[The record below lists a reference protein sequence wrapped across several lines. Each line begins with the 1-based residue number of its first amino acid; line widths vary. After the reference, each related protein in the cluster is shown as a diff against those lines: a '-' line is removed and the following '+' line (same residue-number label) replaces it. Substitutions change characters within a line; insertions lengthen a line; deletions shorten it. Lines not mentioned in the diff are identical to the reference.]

1 MTFFLSFF
9 QLKSIGSPRSPIDNK
24 DTKSCERGTKGEQ
37 NGEEST
43 STAGSSS
50 SSSPPASPM
59 QRVLHLER
67 NMAFMREQHR
77 QMLVALQEEVDSLK
91 RKNQGTVST
100 EIVVGILTQ
109 TY

>member
-50 SSSPPASPM
+50 SSSSPPASPM

-91 RKNQGTVST
+91 QRNQGINLNCVKHFNADSD
-100 EIVVGILTQ
+100 
-109 TY
+109 

>member
-1 MTFFLSFF
+1 
-9 QLKSIGSPRSPIDNK
+9 
-24 DTKSCERGTKGEQ
+24 
-37 NGEEST
+37 
-43 STAGSSS
+43 
-50 SSSPPASPM
+50 M